1 LEEIEMFSYVWP
13 MALVVLSNT
22 AYQICAKSVP
32 GGMNP
37 FASLTVTY
45 LVGALASGLFYVAL
59 GDGGNILQE
68 YTKLNW
74 APFVLG
80 LVIVGLEVGWI
91 YAYKAGWPVST
102 AFIFQSAILAGF
114 LLMVGRML
122 YQEPVTLNKIIGII
136 ICLIGLYFLSRQ

>member
-1 LEEIEMFSYVWP
+1 

-102 AFIFQSAILAGF
+102 AFILQSAILAGF

>member
-1 LEEIEMFSYVWP
+1 MFSYVWP

-74 APFVLG
+74 APLVLG

>member
-1 LEEIEMFSYVWP
+1 MFSYVWP

-102 AFIFQSAILAGF
+102 AFILQSAILAGF

>member
-1 LEEIEMFSYVWP
+1 MFSYVWP

-22 AYQICAKSVP
+22 ADQICAKSVP

>member
-1 LEEIEMFSYVWP
+1 MFSYVWP

-59 GDGGNILQE
+59 GDGGNI
-68 YTKLNW
+68 
-74 APFVLG
+74 
-80 LVIVGLEVGWI
+80 
-91 YAYKAGWPVST
+91 
-102 AFIFQSAILAGF
+102 
-114 LLMVGRML
+114 
-122 YQEPVTLNKIIGII
+122 
-136 ICLIGLYFLSRQ
+136 

>member
-1 LEEIEMFSYVWP
+1 